1 MPMSLPHIALALTL
15 AAATAGLAFAQGA
28 PQRQRIRGTVESLEG
43 TKLVIKSRS
52 GEQVTVKLADDWAV
66 SAIVKASR
74 DDIKPGVFVGA
85 GAMPQGDG
93 TQKAVQVLIFPE
105 AMRGTGEGFGP
116 WNLAPGSTMTDATV
130 GARVTSAEGAA
141 FTLTYKGGSQT
152 VVIPPDAMIIT
163 LAQGDKAELK
173 PGAVIALSADKAA
186 DGTLNA
192 LARISVG
199 RDGVAPN

>member
-52 GEQVTVKLADDWAV
+52 GEMVSVKLADDWAV
-66 SAIVKASR
+66 SAIVKATLA
-74 DDIKPGVFVGA
+74 DIKPGAYVGA

-93 TQKAVQVLIFPE
+93 SQKAVQVLIFPE
-105 AMRGTGEGFGP
+105 AMRGTGEGFRP
-116 WNLAPGSTMTDATV
+116 WDYLPESTMTNATV
-130 GARVTSAEGAA
+130 AAPVTSVAGAA
-141 FTLTYKGGSQT
+141 FSLTYKGGSQT
-152 VVIPPDAMIIT
+152 LVIPPDAMIIT

-173 PGAVIALSADKAA
+173 PGAAVALSADKGA